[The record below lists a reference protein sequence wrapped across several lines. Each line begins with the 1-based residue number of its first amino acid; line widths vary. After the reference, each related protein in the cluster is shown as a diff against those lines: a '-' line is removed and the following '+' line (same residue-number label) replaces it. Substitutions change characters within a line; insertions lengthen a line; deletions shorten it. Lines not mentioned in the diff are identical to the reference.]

1 MGGPRLRV
9 PRGPAD
15 RLPAPKTSSP
25 PWRTPGP
32 AETLAMLLL
41 IDVKGAFDGLPHAV
55 VQQALDLLGIG
66 GNLRRFLSSFLN
78 DRTLRVRVGHARSTP
93 PRFLFNLALARLPAA
108 LPTDPHYKVECS
120 IYADDIALWVRGPPQ
135 SSRHVCLA
143 LQRALDTTAA
153 YLGSIGLS
161 HLLDGC
167 LSVWI
172 NSRLLVALIVYQRG
186 ENLVQMRYHLSD
198 LVEALLHSHM

>member
-1 MGGPRLRV
+1 MSGPRLRV

-15 RLPAPKTSSP
+15 RLPAPKDARAS
-25 PWRTPGP
+25 GD
-32 AETLAMLLL
+32 LAMLLL

-66 GNLRRFLSSFLN
+66 GNLRRFLSLFLN
-78 DRTLRVRVGHARSTP
+78 DRTLRVRQAYHKGQSVVSP
-93 PRFLFNLALARLPAA
+93 FLFNLALARLPAA

-120 IYADDIALWVRGPPQ
+120 IYADDIALWVRRPPQ
-135 SSRHVCLA
+135 SSRHVRLA

-161 HLLDGC
+161 G
-167 LSVWI
+167 
-172 NSRLLVALIVYQRG
+172 
-186 ENLVQMRYHLSD
+186 
-198 LVEALLHSHM
+198 